1 MIESTHTINTTS
13 IRWSDIPV
21 KIGRKKY
28 KSFAS
33 AKKAAARKGI
43 RNPAAYVAAIERA
56 QGRDPRTGKKIKRVP
71 TSRQRKS
78 RTRKKR

>member
-1 MIESTHTINTTS
+1 M
-13 IRWSDIPV
+13 PV
-21 KIGRKKY
+21 KIGKKRY
-28 KSFAS
+28 KSFAG

-71 TSRQRKS
+71 TSKQRKS
-78 RTRKKR
+78 RTRRKKR